1 MKLHAQSAAGVS
13 LFTAYGTDWFAID
26 GARHTGSLLVT
37 PGLAVMAWGVTGF
50 DALVEDDF
58 RRLLELEPELVL
70 LGTGSRQRFPH
81 PRLIAPLMERRV
93 GLETMNNGAAC
104 RTYNILAGEG
114 RRAVAALLPDA

>member
-1 MKLHAQSAAGVS
+1 MKLHAQTAAGVS

-81 PRLIAPLMERRV
+81 PRLIAPLTERQI

>member
-81 PRLIAPLMERRV
+81 PRLIAPLMERRI